1 MGTRRIRHPA
11 KYLSQVL
18 WPGLLL
24 LAAGACMPLP
34 QEGGVAV
41 SAGAMSDQWVI
52 RVDPVLGTPTLMT
65 NRTLQDLGAPDTA
78 MVSDA
83 DAEAAVR
90 AVFDEHPEWFRLR
103 PRVDA
108 FRLVRSYSRGWLRY
122 LRFEQAYKG
131 IPVGGAGY
139 EARVVSNGRV
149 GTIEGRFHSDIAINV
164 TPVLGPD
171 QAEDRAR
178 DLFRPGTTPPSLPR
192 LDFESLSRFD
202 GSRALV
208 IVPQGQNY
216 VLAWGVVIQT
226 SPPSIQSTYSRVYI
240 DASTGAPL
248 GVDVAGSSQPRP
260 R

>member
-1 MGTRRIRHPA
+1 MTEKKVWFVTGAGRGMGVEIA
-11 KYLSQVL
+11 KAA
-18 WPGLLL
+18 
-24 LAAGACMPLP
+24 LAAGN
-34 QEGGVAV
+34 AV
-41 SAGAMSDQWVI
+41 GATGRNTDAMAKAVGEAD
-52 RVDPVLGTPTLMT
+52 
-65 NRTLQDLGAPDTA
+65 DLLVVKLDIT
-78 MVSDA
+78 SSA

-208 IVPQGQNY
+208 IVPQGQSY

>member
-1 MGTRRIRHPA
+1 MPRILA
-11 KYLSQVL
+11 LVL
-18 WPGLLL
+18 LPL
-24 LAAGACMPLP
+24 GAWGCVPLP
-34 QEGGVAV
+34 PEGGVAV

-65 NRTLQDLGAPDTA
+65 NRTLQDAGAREST

-83 DAEAAVR
+83 TAEAAVR

-103 PRVDA
+103 PRVDD

-122 LRFEQAYKG
+122 LRFEQTYKG

-139 EARVVSNGRV
+139 DARVVSNGRV
-149 GTIEGRFHSDIAINV
+149 GTIEGRFHSDIAIDV

-178 DLFRPGTTPPSLPR
+178 DLFRPGLAPPSLPR
-192 LDFESLSRFD
+192 FDFEIQNRFES
-202 GSRALV
+202 GRALV
-208 IVPQGQNY
+208 IVPQSRQY
-216 VLAWGVVIQT
+216 VLAWGVVVQT
-226 SPPSIQSTYSRVYI
+226 SAPTSSLTYSRVYI
-240 DASTGAPL
+240 DALTGAAL
-248 GVDVAGSSQPRP
+248 GSDVAGSSQPRP